1 MLIVAMTKVQVT
13 YRFHA
18 SVDAAQLDRLDAAHS
33 TLGLFALQLSPA
45 GDALEV
51 TYDASRLQLADV
63 DHALHSAG
71 LAVVREAQ

>member
-13 YRFHA
+13 YRFRA
-18 SVDAAQLDRLDAAHS
+18 SVDATQMERLAVAHS
-33 TLGLFALQLSPA
+33 TLGLFALRLSPSL
-45 GDALEV
+45 DALEV

-71 LAVVREAQ
+71 LAVERETD